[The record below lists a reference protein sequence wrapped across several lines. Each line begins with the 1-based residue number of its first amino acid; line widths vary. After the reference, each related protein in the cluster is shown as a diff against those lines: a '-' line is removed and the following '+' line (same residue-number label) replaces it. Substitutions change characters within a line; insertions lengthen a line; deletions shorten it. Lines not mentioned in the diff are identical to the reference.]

1 MTFWKARPW
10 LIVLTVM
17 ALAGAA
23 GLARWVQVRRGYA
36 ELLSVDADVAP
47 SRPAIAAFALARAPR
62 IYRQACQ
69 RCHGAD
75 LRGDRRLGAADL
87 TDGDWL
93 YGSGQVSDIE
103 QTITYGVRSGDPRS
117 RNLASMPA
125 FARPEPY
132 GRYHIPPLRPGEIKD
147 LIEYLRSIEGR
158 PADPAAAARG
168 DQVFHTNGGCFD
180 CHGADALGD
189 GAIGAPNLRDNI
201 WLYGDG
207 SRGAVFDSI
216 AYGRAGVCP
225 AQIQHLKAGEIRAV
239 ALYVYARAH
248 RAPVRAAK
256 NGTGRS

>member
-1 MTFWKARPW
+1 MTHWKSRLW
-10 LIVLTVM
+10 LIVLIVL
-17 ALAGAA
+17 ALAGSA

-47 SRPAIAAFALARAPR
+47 SRPQIAAFARAEAPR
-62 IYRQACQ
+62 LYRQACQ

-75 LRGDRRLGAADL
+75 MNGEPRFGAANL

-93 YGSGQVSDIE
+93 YGAGRVSDIE
-103 QTITYGVRSGDPRS
+103 QTITYGIRSGDPRS

-125 FARPEPY
+125 FAQPEPY
-132 GRYHIPPLRPGEIKD
+132 GRYHIPPLKPDEIRD
-147 LIEYLRSIEGR
+147 LVEYLRSIEGR

-168 DQVFHTNGGCFD
+168 DQVFHANGGCFD

-207 SRGAVFDSI
+207 SRAAVFDSI
-216 AYGRAGVCP
+216 AHGRAGACP
-225 AQIQHLKAGEIRAV
+225 AQIQRLTAGEIRAV
-239 ALYVYARAH
+239 ALYVQARA
-248 RAPVRAAK
+248 AQ
-256 NGTGRS
+256 GRSERP